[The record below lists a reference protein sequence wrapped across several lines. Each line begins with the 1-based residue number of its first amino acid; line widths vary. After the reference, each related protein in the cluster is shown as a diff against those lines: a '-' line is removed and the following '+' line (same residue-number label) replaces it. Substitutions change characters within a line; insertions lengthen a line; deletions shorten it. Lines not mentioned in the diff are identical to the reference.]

1 MVLMA
6 KAETQEEEASMKN
19 ILRDVFPQSSR
30 PKSGLPGPRKE
41 LLKAVEEQLA
51 QDRLQPNK
59 HMVDTVSWTLEY
71 ISLCMCTKGYIVKQG
86 CKLSDFRLTSD
97 FFTTLKNCFIKVFL
111 LNSPYLG
118 KMLYSYI

>member
-59 HMVDTVSWTLEY
+59 HMVDTVSWSLAIYFSLYVYQKDTL
-71 ISLCMCTKGYIVKQG
+71 
-86 CKLSDFRLTSD
+86 LSRNVSFQIFFLISD
-97 FFTTLKNCFIKVFL
+97 FFTTLKIVL
-111 LNSPYLG
+111 
-118 KMLYSYI
+118 